1 IERTRRARSV
11 SPTIHSDSSYQV
23 ARFNGPRPSRLES
36 RGGTGRSL
44 FAPAPH
50 RRPHAAPPP
59 PVPED
64 PRKAQCILRLALGD
78 HLGPRN
84 ARSRG
89 TETSAPSSRNTRN
102 RSSRTATSLATQEE
116 GSYRYLTI
124 TAGRA
129 NRVRRPI
136 SMLRAHRSF
145 IRSDFV
151 TIPVTSPRVVT
162 RTAL

>member
-78 HLGPRN
+78 HLGLRS
-84 ARSRG
+84 ARSKDIDLD
-89 TETSAPSSRNTRN
+89 ESSSRNTRT
-102 RSSRTATSLATQEE
+102 RSSLNVTL
-116 GSYRYLTI
+116 YR
-124 TAGRA
+124 
-129 NRVRRPI
+129 
-136 SMLRAHRSF
+136 
-145 IRSDFV
+145 
-151 TIPVTSPRVVT
+151 
-162 RTAL
+162 